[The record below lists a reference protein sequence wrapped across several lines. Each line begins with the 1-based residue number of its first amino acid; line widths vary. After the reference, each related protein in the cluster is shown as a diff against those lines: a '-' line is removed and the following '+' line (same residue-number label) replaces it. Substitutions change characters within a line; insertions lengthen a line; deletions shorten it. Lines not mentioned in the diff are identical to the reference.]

1 MILEILSFML
11 HNIRMRILIILPL
24 LLLFLSACIPT
35 TTKDEDIQTSA
46 EIKQKEENALSL
58 FQSGMYSEA
67 AYEYLSL
74 SQKNEERFT
83 FYITKAID
91 AYVIDKR
98 YSKAYEIVE
107 NNALGDQDIDLNKR
121 IIILNAYVEL
131 ESGRPG
137 ATINLLS
144 ELSEKDIPM
153 NFKIP
158 FYEIFA
164 KANFAY
170 GNYLKAAIEQL
181 KLAKY
186 LNSPKMID
194 DNTRIIWKIFESIP
208 KPELEDFRFAAP
220 DELTSWFELAIIN
233 KSYKYQPKK
242 LENAIN
248 GWAQRYQNHYAHTL
262 ITNELIDN
270 SKQLAQR
277 PSKIGL
283 LLPIKGEYKKGK
295 YKKSAIAVRDGFLA
309 AWYLDKNKK
318 KANIQIYDANSLN
331 IIDAYQQAIKDGVEY
346 IVGPLEKEAV
356 DQLHDNINAS
366 VKILAL
372 SRPDQKKEMNNNA
385 NLIQFGLS
393 AEDEAMQIAE
403 IAMSDG
409 HKRALVLAPETPF
422 GNRLAE
428 TFKKHWIK
436 LGGEISGQT
445 NFIMNTTDFSSPV
458 KELLNIDKSE
468 RRAKD
473 LREKL
478 NIKIHNVERRRT
490 DVDFIFTVAAPKNA
504 RQLIPQIR
512 FHYADNLPIYS
523 TSHIYTGFV
532 NSAKDID
539 LNDVIFIDMP
549 WILDSEKQ
557 LSIIQVVLNRHWSQE
572 ESKFRRAFALGV
584 DAYNLIPDINR
595 LTQEK
600 NSVMLGE
607 TGNLTIDSTNI
618 VKRNLRK
625 ARFVKGKPLLIN

>member
-220 DELTSWFELAIIN
+220 DELTSWFELAVIN
-233 KSYKYQPKK
+233 ESYKYQPKK
-242 LENAIN
+242 LEDAIN

-262 ITNELIDN
+262 ITKELIDK
-270 SKQLAQR
+270 SALLAQR

-283 LLPIKGEYKKGK
+283 LLPMKGK

-309 AWYLDKNKK
+309 AWYLDKKER
-318 KANIQIYDANSLN
+318 ANIQIYDANSLN
-331 IIDAYQQAIKDGVEY
+331 IVDAYQQAIKDGVEY
-346 IVGPLEKEAV
+346 IVGPLEKEAI
-356 DQLHDNINAS
+356 DQLHDNIDTP

-372 SRPDQKKEMNNNA
+372 NRRDQKKENNNNE

-393 AEDEAMQIAE
+393 PEDEAMQIAE

-409 HKRALVLAPETPF
+409 HKNVLVLASETPL

-428 TFKKHWIK
+428 TFKEHWIK

-445 NFIMNTTDFSSPV
+445 NYIVNTTDFSSPV

-473 LREKL
+473 LRNKL
-478 NIKIHNVERRRT
+478 NIKIHNVERRRE
-490 DVDFIFTVAAPKNA
+490 DVDFIFTTAVPNDA

-512 FHYADNLPIYS
+512 FHHADNLPIYS
-523 TSHIYTGFV
+523 TSHIYTGIID
-532 NSAKDID
+532 SAKDID

-549 WILDSEKQ
+549 WILDSERQ
-557 LSIIQVVLNRHWSQE
+557 LSIIQVVLNRNWSQE
-572 ESKFRRAFALGV
+572 KSKYRRLYALGV

-595 LTQEK
+595 LTQEE

-618 VKRNLRK
+618 VRRNLRK

>member
-11 HNIRMRILIILPL
+11 HNIRMRILIILPF

-35 TTKDEDIQTSA
+35 TTKDEDIQIRG
-46 EIKQKEENALSL
+46 EIKEREENALSL
-58 FQSGMYSEA
+58 LESGRYSEA

-98 YSKAYEIVE
+98 YTEAYEIIE
-107 NNALGDQDIDLNKR
+107 NNPLDGQDIELNKR
-121 IIILNAYVEL
+121 IVILNAYVEL

-137 ATINLLS
+137 TTINLLS
-144 ELSEKDIPM
+144 ELSEKNIPM
-153 NFKIP
+153 NFKIS

-170 GNYLKAAIEQL
+170 GNYLKAATEQL

-186 LNSPKMID
+186 LNSPQMID
-194 DNTRIIWKIFESIP
+194 DNTRTIWKIFESIP
-208 KPELEDFRFAAP
+208 KSELEDFRFAAP
-220 DELTSWFELAIIN
+220 DELTSWFELAVIN
-233 KSYKYQPKK
+233 ESYKYQLKK
-242 LENAIN
+242 LEDAIN

-262 ITNELIDN
+262 ITKELIDK
-270 SKQLAQR
+270 SALLAQR

-283 LLPIKGEYKKGK
+283 LLPMKGK

-309 AWYLDKNKK
+309 AWYLDKKE
-318 KANIQIYDANSLN
+318 KAIIQIYDANSLN
-331 IIDAYQQAIKDGVEY
+331 IVDAYQQAIKDGVEY
-346 IVGPLEKEAV
+346 IVGPLEKEAI
-356 DQLHDNINAS
+356 DQLHDNIDTP

-372 SRPDQKKEMNNNA
+372 NRRDQKKENNNNE

-393 AEDEAMQIAE
+393 PEDEAMQIAE

-409 HKRALVLAPETPF
+409 HKNVLVLASETPL

-428 TFKKHWIK
+428 TFKEHWIK

-445 NFIMNTTDFSSPV
+445 NYIVNTTDFSSPV

-473 LREKL
+473 LRNKL
-478 NIKIHNVERRRT
+478 NIKIHNVERRRE
-490 DVDFIFTVAAPKNA
+490 DVDFIFTTAVPNDA

-512 FHYADNLPIYS
+512 FHHADNLPIYS
-523 TSHIYTGFV
+523 TSHIYTGIID
-532 NSAKDID
+532 SAKDID

-549 WILDSEKQ
+549 WILDSERQ
-557 LSIIQVVLNRHWSQE
+557 LSIIQVVLNRNWSQE
-572 ESKFRRAFALGV
+572 KSKYRRLYALGV

-595 LTQEK
+595 LTQEE

-618 VKRNLRK
+618 VRRNLRK
-625 ARFVKGKPLLIN
+625 ARFVEGKPLLTN

>member
-11 HNIRMRILIILPL
+11 HNIRMRILIILPF

-35 TTKDEDIQTSA
+35 TTKDEDIQIRG
-46 EIKQKEENALSL
+46 EIKEREENALSL
-58 FQSGMYSEA
+58 LESGRYSEA

-83 FYITKAID
+83 FYITKAVD

-98 YSKAYEIVE
+98 YTEAYEIIE
-107 NNALGDQDIDLNKR
+107 NNPLDGQDIELNKR
-121 IIILNAYVEL
+121 IVILNAYVEL

-144 ELSEKDIPM
+144 ELSENNIPM
-153 NFKIP
+153 NFKIS

-170 GNYLKAAIEQL
+170 GNYLKAATEQL

-186 LNSPKMID
+186 LNSPQMID
-194 DNTRIIWKIFESIP
+194 DNTRTIWKIFESMP
-208 KPELEDFRFAAP
+208 KSELEDFRFAAP
-220 DELTSWFELAIIN
+220 DELTSWFELAVIN
-233 KSYKYQPKK
+233 ESYKYQPKK
-242 LENAIN
+242 LEDAIN

-262 ITNELIDN
+262 ITKELIDK
-270 SKQLAQR
+270 SALLAQR

-283 LLPIKGEYKKGK
+283 LLPMKGK

-309 AWYLDKNKK
+309 AWYLDKKER
-318 KANIQIYDANSLN
+318 ANIQIYDANSLN
-331 IIDAYQQAIKDGVEY
+331 IVDAYQQAIKDGVEY
-346 IVGPLEKEAV
+346 IVGPLEKEAI
-356 DQLHDNINAS
+356 DQLHDNIDTP

-372 SRPDQKKEMNNNA
+372 NRRDQKKENNNNE

-393 AEDEAMQIAE
+393 PEDEAMQIAE

-409 HKRALVLAPETPF
+409 HKNVLVLASETTL

-428 TFKKHWIK
+428 TFKEHWIK

-445 NFIMNTTDFSSPV
+445 NYIVNTTDFSSPV

-473 LREKL
+473 LRNKL
-478 NIKIHNVERRRT
+478 NIKIHNVERRRE
-490 DVDFIFTVAAPKNA
+490 DVDFIFTTAVPNDA

-512 FHYADNLPIYS
+512 FHHADNLPIYS
-523 TSHIYTGFV
+523 TSHIYTGIID
-532 NSAKDID
+532 SAKDID

-549 WILDSEKQ
+549 WILDSERQ
-557 LSIIQVVLNRHWSQE
+557 LSIIQVVLNRNWSQE
-572 ESKFRRAFALGV
+572 KSKYRRLYALGV

-595 LTQEK
+595 LTQEE

-618 VKRNLRK
+618 VRRNLRK
-625 ARFVKGKPLLIN
+625 ARFVEGKPLLTN

>member
-1 MILEILSFML
+1 
-11 HNIRMRILIILPL
+11 MRILIILPL

-262 ITNELIDN
+262 ITKELIDN
-270 SKQLAQR
+270 SIQLTQR

-283 LLPIKGEYKKGK
+283 LLPIKGK

-309 AWYLDKNKK
+309 AWYLDKQE
-318 KANIQIYDANSLN
+318 KANIQIYNANSIN
-331 IIDAYQQAIKDGVEY
+331 IVDAYQQAIKDGVEY

-356 DQLHDNINAS
+356 DQLHGNIDTP

-372 SRPDQKKEMNNNA
+372 NRRDQKKEVNNNV

-393 AEDEAMQIAE
+393 PEDEAMQIAE

-409 HKRALVLAPETPF
+409 HKRALVLVPETPW

-436 LGGEISGQT
+436 LGGGISGQT
-445 NFIMNTTDFSSPV
+445 NFIINTTDFSSPV

-468 RRAKD
+468 QRAKD
-473 LREKL
+473 LRNKL
-478 NIKIHNVERRRT
+478 NIKIHTIERRRA
-490 DVDFIFTVAAPKNA
+490 DVDFIFTAAAPSDA

-523 TSHIYTGFV
+523 TSHIYTGIV
-532 NSAKDID
+532 DSTKDID

-549 WILDSEKQ
+549 WILDSERQ
-557 LSIIQVVLNRHWSQE
+557 LSIIQDVLNRNWSQE
-572 ESKFRRAFALGV
+572 KSQYRRLYALGV

-607 TGNLTIDSTNI
+607 TGSLTIDSTNI

>member
-1 MILEILSFML
+1 
-11 HNIRMRILIILPL
+11 MRILIILPL

-35 TTKDEDIQTSA
+35 TTKDEDIQISA
-46 EIKQKEENALSL
+46 EIKEREENALSL
-58 FQSGMYSEA
+58 LESGRYSEA

-98 YSKAYEIVE
+98 YSEAYEIIE
-107 NNALGDQDIDLNKR
+107 NNPLDGQDIELNKR
-121 IIILNAYVEL
+121 IVILNAYVEL

-144 ELSEKDIPM
+144 ELSEKNIPM
-153 NFKIP
+153 NFKIS

-170 GNYLKAAIEQL
+170 GNYLKAATEQL

-186 LNSPKMID
+186 LNSPQMID
-194 DNTRIIWKIFESIP
+194 DNTRTIWKIFESMP
-208 KPELEDFRFAAP
+208 KSELEDFRFAAP
-220 DELTSWFELAIIN
+220 DELTSWFELAVIN
-233 KSYKYQPKK
+233 ESYKYQLKK
-242 LENAIN
+242 LEDAIN

-262 ITNELIDN
+262 ITKELIDK
-270 SKQLAQR
+270 SALLAQR

-283 LLPIKGEYKKGK
+283 LLPMKGK

-309 AWYLDKNKK
+309 AWYLDKKE
-318 KANIQIYDANSLN
+318 KAIIQIYDANSLN
-331 IIDAYQQAIKDGVEY
+331 IVDAYQQAIKDGVEY
-346 IVGPLEKEAV
+346 IVGPLEKEAI
-356 DQLHDNINAS
+356 DQLHDNIDTP

-372 SRPDQKKEMNNNA
+372 NRRDQKKENNNNE

-393 AEDEAMQIAE
+393 PEDEAMQIAE

-409 HKRALVLAPETPF
+409 HKNVLVLASETTL

-428 TFKKHWIK
+428 TFKEHWIK

-445 NFIMNTTDFSSPV
+445 NYIVNTTDFSSPV

-473 LREKL
+473 LRNKL
-478 NIKIHNVERRRT
+478 NIKIHNVERRRE
-490 DVDFIFTVAAPKNA
+490 DVDFIFTTAVPNDA

-512 FHYADNLPIYS
+512 FHHADNLPIYS
-523 TSHIYTGFV
+523 TSHIYTGIID
-532 NSAKDID
+532 SAKDID

-549 WILDSEKQ
+549 WILDSERQ
-557 LSIIQVVLNRHWSQE
+557 LSIIQVVLNRNWSQE
-572 ESKFRRAFALGV
+572 KSKYRRLYALGV

-595 LTQEK
+595 LTQEE

-618 VKRNLRK
+618 VRRNLRK
-625 ARFVKGKPLLIN
+625 ARFVEGKPLLTN

>member
-242 LENAIN
+242 LKNAIN

-262 ITNELIDN
+262 ITKELIDK
-270 SKQLAQR
+270 SALLAQR

-283 LLPIKGEYKKGK
+283 LLPMKGK

-309 AWYLDKNKK
+309 AWYLDKKE
-318 KANIQIYDANSLN
+318 KAIIQIYDANSLN
-331 IIDAYQQAIKDGVEY
+331 IVDAYQQAIKDGVEY
-346 IVGPLEKEAV
+346 IVGPLEKEAI
-356 DQLHDNINAS
+356 DQLHDNIDTP

-372 SRPDQKKEMNNNA
+372 NRRDQKKENNNNE

-393 AEDEAMQIAE
+393 PEDEAMQIAE

-409 HKRALVLAPETPF
+409 HKNVLVLASETSL

-428 TFKKHWIK
+428 TFKEHWIK

-445 NFIMNTTDFSSPV
+445 NYIVNTTDFSSPV

-473 LREKL
+473 LRNKL
-478 NIKIHNVERRRT
+478 NIKIHNVERRRE
-490 DVDFIFTVAAPKNA
+490 DVDFIFTTAVPNDA

-512 FHYADNLPIYS
+512 FHHADNLPIYS
-523 TSHIYTGFV
+523 TSNIYTGIID
-532 NSAKDID
+532 SAKDID

-549 WILDSEKQ
+549 WILDSERQ
-557 LSIIQVVLNRHWSQE
+557 LSIIQVVLNRNWSQE
-572 ESKFRRAFALGV
+572 KSKYRRLYALGV

-595 LTQEK
+595 LTQEE

-618 VKRNLRK
+618 VRRNLRK
-625 ARFVKGKPLLIN
+625 ARFVEGKPLLTN

>member
-11 HNIRMRILIILPL
+11 HNIRMRILIILPF

-35 TTKDEDIQTSA
+35 TTKDEDIQIRG
-46 EIKQKEENALSL
+46 EIKEREENALSL
-58 FQSGMYSEA
+58 LESGRYSEA

-98 YSKAYEIVE
+98 YTEAYEIIE
-107 NNALGDQDIDLNKR
+107 NNPLDGQDIELNKR
-121 IIILNAYVEL
+121 IVILNAYVEL

-144 ELSEKDIPM
+144 ELSEKNIPM
-153 NFKIP
+153 NFKIA

-170 GNYLKAAIEQL
+170 GNYLKAATEQL

-186 LNSPKMID
+186 LNSPQMID
-194 DNTRIIWKIFESIP
+194 DNTRTIWKIFESIP
-208 KPELEDFRFAAP
+208 KSELEDFRFAAP
-220 DELTSWFELAIIN
+220 DELTSWFELAVIN
-233 KSYKYQPKK
+233 ESYKYQLKK
-242 LENAIN
+242 LEDAIN

-262 ITNELIDN
+262 ITKELIDK
-270 SKQLAQR
+270 SALLAQR

-283 LLPIKGEYKKGK
+283 LLPMKGK

-309 AWYLDKNKK
+309 AWYLDKKE

-331 IIDAYQQAIKDGVEY
+331 IVDAYQQAIKDGVEY
-346 IVGPLEKEAV
+346 IVGPLEKEAI
-356 DQLHDNINAS
+356 DQLHDNIDTP

-372 SRPDQKKEMNNNA
+372 NRRDQKKENNNNE

-393 AEDEAMQIAE
+393 PEDEAMQIAE

-409 HKRALVLAPETPF
+409 HKNVLVLASETPL

-428 TFKKHWIK
+428 TFKEHWIK

-445 NFIMNTTDFSSPV
+445 NYIVNTTDFSSPV

-473 LREKL
+473 LRNKL
-478 NIKIHNVERRRT
+478 NIKIHNVERRRE
-490 DVDFIFTVAAPKNA
+490 DVDFIFTTAVPNDA

-512 FHYADNLPIYS
+512 FHHADNLPIYS
-523 TSHIYTGFV
+523 TSHIYTGIID
-532 NSAKDID
+532 SAKDID

-549 WILDSEKQ
+549 WILDSERQ
-557 LSIIQVVLNRHWSQE
+557 LSIIQVVLNRNWSQE
-572 ESKFRRAFALGV
+572 KSKYRRLYALGV

-595 LTQEK
+595 LTQEE

-618 VKRNLRK
+618 VRRNLRK
-625 ARFVKGKPLLIN
+625 ARFIEGKPLLTN

>member
-35 TTKDEDIQTSA
+35 TTKDEDIQISA
-46 EIKQKEENALSL
+46 EIKEREENALSL
-58 FQSGMYSEA
+58 LESGRYSEA

-98 YSKAYEIVE
+98 YTEAYEIIE
-107 NNALGDQDIDLNKR
+107 NNPLDGQDIELNKR
-121 IIILNAYVEL
+121 IVILNAYVEL

-144 ELSEKDIPM
+144 ELSEKNIPM
-153 NFKIP
+153 NFKIS

-170 GNYLKAAIEQL
+170 GNYLKAATEQL

-186 LNSPKMID
+186 LNSPQMID
-194 DNTRIIWKIFESIP
+194 DNTRTIWKIFESIP
-208 KPELEDFRFAAP
+208 NSELEDFRFAAP
-220 DELTSWFELAIIN
+220 DELTSWFELAVIN
-233 KSYKYQPKK
+233 ESYKYQLKK
-242 LENAIN
+242 LEDAIN

-262 ITNELIDN
+262 ITKELIDK
-270 SKQLAQR
+270 SALLAQR

-283 LLPIKGEYKKGK
+283 LLPMKGK

-309 AWYLDKNKK
+309 AWYLDKKER
-318 KANIQIYDANSLN
+318 ANIQIYDANSLN
-331 IIDAYQQAIKDGVEY
+331 IVDAYQQAIKDGVEY
-346 IVGPLEKEAV
+346 IVGPLEKEAI
-356 DQLHDNINAS
+356 DQLHDNIDTP

-372 SRPDQKKEMNNNA
+372 NRRDQKKENNNNE

-393 AEDEAMQIAE
+393 PEDEAMQIAE

-409 HKRALVLAPETPF
+409 HKNVLVLASETPL

-428 TFKKHWIK
+428 TFKEHWIK

-445 NFIMNTTDFSSPV
+445 NYIVNTTDFSSPV

-473 LREKL
+473 LRNKL
-478 NIKIHNVERRRT
+478 NIKIHNVERRRE
-490 DVDFIFTVAAPKNA
+490 DVDFIFTTAVPKDA

-512 FHYADNLPIYS
+512 FHHADNLPIYS
-523 TSHIYTGFV
+523 TSHIYTGIID
-532 NSAKDID
+532 SAKDID

-549 WILDSEKQ
+549 WILDSERQ
-557 LSIIQVVLNRHWSQE
+557 LSIIQVVLNRNWSQE
-572 ESKFRRAFALGV
+572 KSKYRRLYALGV

-595 LTQEK
+595 LTQEE

-607 TGNLTIDSTNI
+607 TGNLTIDSTN
-618 VKRNLRK
+618 VVRRNLRK
-625 ARFVKGKPLLIN
+625 ARFVEGKPLLTN

>member
-11 HNIRMRILIILPL
+11 HNIRMRILIILPF

-35 TTKDEDIQTSA
+35 TTKDEDIQIRG
-46 EIKQKEENALSL
+46 EIKEREENALSL
-58 FQSGMYSEA
+58 LESGRYSEA

-98 YSKAYEIVE
+98 YTEAYEIIE
-107 NNALGDQDIDLNKR
+107 NNPLDGQDIELNKR
-121 IIILNAYVEL
+121 IVILNAYVEL

-144 ELSEKDIPM
+144 ELSEKNIPM
-153 NFKIP
+153 NFKIS

-170 GNYLKAAIEQL
+170 GNYLKAATEQL

-186 LNSPKMID
+186 LNSPQMID
-194 DNTRIIWKIFESIP
+194 DNTRTIWKIFESIP
-208 KPELEDFRFAAP
+208 KSELEDFRFAAP
-220 DELTSWFELAIIN
+220 DELTSWFELAVIN
-233 KSYKYQPKK
+233 ESYKYQPKK
-242 LENAIN
+242 LEDAIN

-262 ITNELIDN
+262 ITKELIDK
-270 SKQLAQR
+270 SALLAQR

-283 LLPIKGEYKKGK
+283 LLPMKGK

-309 AWYLDKNKK
+309 AWYLDKKE

-331 IIDAYQQAIKDGVEY
+331 IVDAYQQAIKDGVEY
-346 IVGPLEKEAV
+346 IVGPLEKEAI
-356 DQLHDNINAS
+356 DQLHDNIDTP

-372 SRPDQKKEMNNNA
+372 NRRDQKKENNNNE

-393 AEDEAMQIAE
+393 PEDEAMQIAE

-409 HKRALVLAPETPF
+409 HKNVLVLASETSL

-428 TFKKHWIK
+428 TFKEHWIK

-445 NFIMNTTDFSSPV
+445 NYIVNTTDFSSPV

-473 LREKL
+473 LRNKL
-478 NIKIHNVERRRT
+478 NIKIHNVERRRE
-490 DVDFIFTVAAPKNA
+490 DVDFIFTTAVPNDA

-512 FHYADNLPIYS
+512 FHHADNLPIYS
-523 TSHIYTGFV
+523 TSNIYTGIID
-532 NSAKDID
+532 SAKDID

-549 WILDSEKQ
+549 WILDSERQ
-557 LSIIQVVLNRHWSQE
+557 LSIIQVVLNRNWSQE
-572 ESKFRRAFALGV
+572 KSKYRRLYALGV

-595 LTQEK
+595 LTQEE

-618 VKRNLRK
+618 VRRNLRK
-625 ARFVKGKPLLIN
+625 ARFVEGKPLLTN

>member
-11 HNIRMRILIILPL
+11 HNIRMRILIILPF

-35 TTKDEDIQTSA
+35 TTKDEDIQISG
-46 EIKQKEENALSL
+46 EIKEREENALSL
-58 FQSGMYSEA
+58 FESGKYSEA
-67 AYEYLSL
+67 AYEYLIL
-74 SQKNEERFT
+74 SQKNEGRFT
-83 FYITKAID
+83 FYITKVID
-91 AYVIDKR
+91 AYVIDKQ
-98 YSKAYEIVE
+98 YFKAYEIIE
-107 NNALGDQDIDLNKR
+107 NNPLDDQDIELNKR
-121 IIILNAYVEL
+121 IVILNAYVEL

-144 ELSEKDIPM
+144 ELSEKNIPM
-153 NFKIP
+153 NFKIS

-170 GNYLKAAIEQL
+170 GNYLKAATEQL

-186 LNSPKMID
+186 LNSPQMID
-194 DNTRIIWKIFESIP
+194 DNTRTIWKIFESMP
-208 KPELEDFRFAAP
+208 KSELEDFRFAAP
-220 DELTSWFELAIIN
+220 DELTSWFELAVIN
-233 KSYKYQPKK
+233 ESYKYQLKK
-242 LENAIN
+242 LEDAIN
-248 GWAQRYQNHYAHTL
+248 GWAQRYQDHYAHTL
-262 ITNELIDN
+262 ITKELIDK
-270 SKQLAQR
+270 SALLAKR

-283 LLPIKGEYKKGK
+283 LLPMKGK

-309 AWYLDKNKK
+309 AWYLDKKER
-318 KANIQIYDANSLN
+318 ANIQIYDANSLN
-331 IIDAYQQAIKDGVEY
+331 IVDAYQQAIKDGVEY
-346 IVGPLEKEAV
+346 IVGPLEKEAI
-356 DQLHDNINAS
+356 DQLHDNIDTP

-372 SRPDQKKEMNNNA
+372 NRRDQKKENNNNE

-393 AEDEAMQIAE
+393 PEDEAMQIAE

-409 HKRALVLAPETPF
+409 HKNVLVLASETPL

-428 TFKKHWIK
+428 TFKEHWIK

-445 NFIMNTTDFSSPV
+445 NYIVNTTDFSSPV

-473 LREKL
+473 LRNKL
-478 NIKIHNVERRRT
+478 NIKIHNVERRRE
-490 DVDFIFTVAAPKNA
+490 DVDFIFTTAVPNDA

-512 FHYADNLPIYS
+512 FHHADNLPIYS
-523 TSHIYTGFV
+523 TSHIYTGIID
-532 NSAKDID
+532 SAKDID

-549 WILDSEKQ
+549 WILDSERQ
-557 LSIIQVVLNRHWSQE
+557 LSIIQVVLNRNWSQE
-572 ESKFRRAFALGV
+572 KSKYRRLYALGV

-595 LTQEK
+595 LTQEE

-618 VKRNLRK
+618 VRRNLRK
-625 ARFVKGKPLLIN
+625 ARFVEGKPLLTN

>member
-1 MILEILSFML
+1 
-11 HNIRMRILIILPL
+11 MRILIILPF

-35 TTKDEDIQTSA
+35 TTKDEDIQIRG
-46 EIKQKEENALSL
+46 EIKEREENALSL
-58 FQSGMYSEA
+58 LESGRYSEA

-98 YSKAYEIVE
+98 YTEAYEIIE
-107 NNALGDQDIDLNKR
+107 NNPLDGQDIELNKR
-121 IIILNAYVEL
+121 IVILNAYVEL

-144 ELSEKDIPM
+144 ELSEKNIPM
-153 NFKIP
+153 NFKIS

-170 GNYLKAAIEQL
+170 GNYLKAATEQL

-186 LNSPKMID
+186 LNSPQMID
-194 DNTRIIWKIFESIP
+194 DNTQTIWKIFESIP
-208 KPELEDFRFAAP
+208 KSELEDFRFAAP
-220 DELTSWFELAIIN
+220 DELTSWFELAVIN
-233 KSYKYQPKK
+233 ESYKYQPKK
-242 LENAIN
+242 LEDAIN

-262 ITNELIDN
+262 ITKELIDK
-270 SKQLAQR
+270 SALLAQR

-283 LLPIKGEYKKGK
+283 LLPMKGK

-309 AWYLDKNKK
+309 AWYLDKKE

-331 IIDAYQQAIKDGVEY
+331 IVDAYQQAIKDGVEY
-346 IVGPLEKEAV
+346 IVGPLEKEAI
-356 DQLHDNINAS
+356 DQLHDNIDTP

-372 SRPDQKKEMNNNA
+372 NRRDQKKENNNNE

-393 AEDEAMQIAE
+393 PEDEAMQIAE

-409 HKRALVLAPETPF
+409 HKNVLVLASETPL

-428 TFKKHWIK
+428 TFKEHWIK

-445 NFIMNTTDFSSPV
+445 NYIVNTTDFSSPV

-473 LREKL
+473 LRNKL
-478 NIKIHNVERRRT
+478 NIKIHNVERRRE
-490 DVDFIFTVAAPKNA
+490 DVDFIFTTAVPNDA

-512 FHYADNLPIYS
+512 FHHADNLPIYS
-523 TSHIYTGFV
+523 TSHIYTGIID
-532 NSAKDID
+532 SAKDID
-539 LNDVIFIDMP
+539 LNGVIFIDMP
-549 WILDSEKQ
+549 WILDSERQ
-557 LSIIQVVLNRHWSQE
+557 LSIIQVVLNRNWSQE
-572 ESKFRRAFALGV
+572 KSKYRRLYALGV

-595 LTQEK
+595 LTQEE

-618 VKRNLRK
+618 VRRNLRK
-625 ARFVKGKPLLIN
+625 ARFVEGKPLLTN

>member
-11 HNIRMRILIILPL
+11 HNIRMRILIILPF

-35 TTKDEDIQTSA
+35 TTKDEDIQISG
-46 EIKQKEENALSL
+46 EIKEREGNALSL
-58 FQSGMYSEA
+58 FESGKYSEA
-67 AYEYLSL
+67 AYEYLIL
-74 SQKNEERFT
+74 SQKNEGRFT
-83 FYITKAID
+83 FYITKVID
-91 AYVIDKR
+91 AYVIDKQ
-98 YSKAYEIVE
+98 YFKAYEIIE
-107 NNALGDQDIDLNKR
+107 NNPLDDQDIELNKR
-121 IIILNAYVEL
+121 IVILNAYVEL

-144 ELSEKDIPM
+144 ELSEKNIPM
-153 NFKIP
+153 NFKIS

-170 GNYLKAAIEQL
+170 GNYLKAATEQL

-186 LNSPKMID
+186 LNSPQMID
-194 DNTRIIWKIFESIP
+194 DNTRTIWKIFESIP
-208 KPELEDFRFAAP
+208 KSELEDFRFAAP
-220 DELTSWFELAIIN
+220 DELTSWFELAVIN
-233 KSYKYQPKK
+233 ESYKYQLKK
-242 LENAIN
+242 LEDAIN

-262 ITNELIDN
+262 ITKELIDK
-270 SKQLAQR
+270 SALLAQR

-283 LLPIKGEYKKGK
+283 LLPMKGK

-309 AWYLDKNKK
+309 AWYLDKKE

-331 IIDAYQQAIKDGVEY
+331 IVDAYQQAIKDGVEY
-346 IVGPLEKEAV
+346 IVGPLEKEAI
-356 DQLHDNINAS
+356 DQLHDNIDTP

-372 SRPDQKKEMNNNA
+372 NRRDQKKENNNNE

-393 AEDEAMQIAE
+393 PEDEAMQIAE

-409 HKRALVLAPETPF
+409 HKNVLVLASETPL

-428 TFKKHWIK
+428 TFKEHWIK

-445 NFIMNTTDFSSPV
+445 NYIVNTTDFSSPV

-473 LREKL
+473 LRNKL
-478 NIKIHNVERRRT
+478 NIKIHNVERRRE
-490 DVDFIFTVAAPKNA
+490 DVDFIFTTAVPNDA

-512 FHYADNLPIYS
+512 FHHADNLPIYS
-523 TSHIYTGFV
+523 TSHIYTGIID
-532 NSAKDID
+532 SAKDID

-549 WILDSEKQ
+549 WILDSERQ
-557 LSIIQVVLNRHWSQE
+557 LSIIQVVLNRNWSQE
-572 ESKFRRAFALGV
+572 KSKYRRLYALGV

-595 LTQEK
+595 LTQEE

-607 TGNLTIDSTNI
+607 TGNLTIDSTN
-618 VKRNLRK
+618 VVRRNLRK
-625 ARFVKGKPLLIN
+625 ARFVEGKPLLTN

>member
-11 HNIRMRILIILPL
+11 HNIRMRILIILPF

-35 TTKDEDIQTSA
+35 TTKDEDIQIRG
-46 EIKQKEENALSL
+46 EIKEREENALSL
-58 FQSGMYSEA
+58 LESGRYSEA

-98 YSKAYEIVE
+98 YTEAYEITE
-107 NNALGDQDIDLNKR
+107 NNPLDGQDIELNKR
-121 IIILNAYVEL
+121 IVILNAYVEL

-144 ELSEKDIPM
+144 ELSEKNIPM
-153 NFKIP
+153 NFKIS

-170 GNYLKAAIEQL
+170 GNYLKAATEQL

-186 LNSPKMID
+186 LNSPQMID
-194 DNTRIIWKIFESIP
+194 DNTRTIWNIFESVP
-208 KPELEDFRFAAP
+208 KSELEDFRFAAP
-220 DELTSWFELAIIN
+220 DELTSWFELAVIN
-233 KSYKYQPKK
+233 ELYKYQPKK
-242 LENAIN
+242 LADAIN

-262 ITNELIDN
+262 ITKELIDK
-270 SKQLAQR
+270 SALLAQR

-283 LLPIKGEYKKGK
+283 LLPMKGK

-309 AWYLDKNKK
+309 AWYLDKQK
-318 KANIQIYDANSLN
+318 KANIQIYDADSLN
-331 IIDAYQQAIKDGVEY
+331 IVDAYQQAIKDGVEY
-346 IVGPLEKEAV
+346 IVGPLEKEAI
-356 DQLHDNINAS
+356 DQLHDNIDTP

-372 SRPDQKKEMNNNA
+372 NRRDQKKENNNNE

-393 AEDEAMQIAE
+393 PEDEAMQIAE

-409 HKRALVLAPETPF
+409 HKNVLVLASETPL

-428 TFKKHWIK
+428 TFKEHWIK

-445 NFIMNTTDFSSPV
+445 NYIVNTTDFSSPV

-473 LREKL
+473 LRNKL
-478 NIKIHNVERRRT
+478 NIKIHNVERRRE
-490 DVDFIFTVAAPKNA
+490 DVDFIFTTAAPIAA

-512 FHYADNLPIYS
+512 FHHADNLPIYS
-523 TSHIYTGFV
+523 TSNIYTGIID
-532 NSAKDID
+532 SAKDID

-549 WILDSEKQ
+549 WILDSERQ
-557 LSIIQVVLNRHWSQE
+557 LSIIQVVLNRNWSQE
-572 ESKFRRAFALGV
+572 KSKYRRLYALGV

-595 LTQEK
+595 LTQEE

-618 VKRNLRK
+618 VRRNLRK
-625 ARFVKGKPLLIN
+625 ARFVEGKPLLTN

>member
-35 TTKDEDIQTSA
+35 TTKDEDIQISA
-46 EIKQKEENALSL
+46 EIKEREENALSL
-58 FQSGMYSEA
+58 LESGRYSEA

-98 YSKAYEIVE
+98 YTEAYEIIE
-107 NNALGDQDIDLNKR
+107 NNPLDGQDIELNKR
-121 IIILNAYVEL
+121 IVILNAYVEL

-144 ELSEKDIPM
+144 ELSEKNIPM
-153 NFKIP
+153 NFKIS

-170 GNYLKAAIEQL
+170 GNYLKAATEQL

-186 LNSPKMID
+186 LNSPQMID
-194 DNTRIIWKIFESIP
+194 DNTRTIWKIFESMP
-208 KPELEDFRFAAP
+208 KSELEDFRFAAP
-220 DELTSWFELAIIN
+220 DELTSWFELAVIN
-233 KSYKYQPKK
+233 ESYKYQLKK
-242 LENAIN
+242 LEDAIN

-262 ITNELIDN
+262 ITKELIDK
-270 SKQLAQR
+270 SALLAQR

-283 LLPIKGEYKKGK
+283 LLPMKGK

-309 AWYLDKNKK
+309 AWYLDKKE

-331 IIDAYQQAIKDGVEY
+331 IVDAYQQAIKDGVEY
-346 IVGPLEKEAV
+346 IVGPLEKEAI
-356 DQLHDNINAS
+356 DQLHDNIDTP

-372 SRPDQKKEMNNNA
+372 NRRDQKKENNNNE

-393 AEDEAMQIAE
+393 PEDEAMQIAE

-409 HKRALVLAPETPF
+409 HKNVLVLASETPL

-428 TFKKHWIK
+428 TFKEHWIK

-445 NFIMNTTDFSSPV
+445 NYIVNTTDFSSPV

-473 LREKL
+473 LRNKL
-478 NIKIHNVERRRT
+478 NIKIHNVERRRE
-490 DVDFIFTVAAPKNA
+490 DVDFIFTTAVPNDA

-512 FHYADNLPIYS
+512 FHHADNLPIYS
-523 TSHIYTGFV
+523 TSHIYTGIID
-532 NSAKDID
+532 SAKDID

-549 WILDSEKQ
+549 WILDSERQ
-557 LSIIQVVLNRHWSQE
+557 LSIIQVVLNRNWSQE
-572 ESKFRRAFALGV
+572 KSKYRRLYALGV

-595 LTQEK
+595 LTQEE

-607 TGNLTIDSTNI
+607 TGNLTIDSTN
-618 VKRNLRK
+618 VVRRNLRK
-625 ARFVKGKPLLIN
+625 ARFVEGKPLLTN

>member
-233 KSYKYQPKK
+233 KSYKY
-242 LENAIN
+242 
-248 GWAQRYQNHYAHTL
+248 
-262 ITNELIDN
+262 
-270 SKQLAQR
+270 
-277 PSKIGL
+277 
-283 LLPIKGEYKKGK
+283 
-295 YKKSAIAVRDGFLA
+295 
-309 AWYLDKNKK
+309 
-318 KANIQIYDANSLN
+318 
-331 IIDAYQQAIKDGVEY
+331 
-346 IVGPLEKEAV
+346 
-356 DQLHDNINAS
+356 
-366 VKILAL
+366 
-372 SRPDQKKEMNNNA
+372 
-385 NLIQFGLS
+385 
-393 AEDEAMQIAE
+393 
-403 IAMSDG
+403 
-409 HKRALVLAPETPF
+409 
-422 GNRLAE
+422 
-428 TFKKHWIK
+428 
-436 LGGEISGQT
+436 
-445 NFIMNTTDFSSPV
+445 
-458 KELLNIDKSE
+458 
-468 RRAKD
+468 
-473 LREKL
+473 
-478 NIKIHNVERRRT
+478 
-490 DVDFIFTVAAPKNA
+490 
-504 RQLIPQIR
+504 
-512 FHYADNLPIYS
+512 
-523 TSHIYTGFV
+523 
-532 NSAKDID
+532 
-539 LNDVIFIDMP
+539 
-549 WILDSEKQ
+549 
-557 LSIIQVVLNRHWSQE
+557 
-572 ESKFRRAFALGV
+572 
-584 DAYNLIPDINR
+584 
-595 LTQEK
+595 
-600 NSVMLGE
+600 
-607 TGNLTIDSTNI
+607 
-618 VKRNLRK
+618 
-625 ARFVKGKPLLIN
+625 

>member
-11 HNIRMRILIILPL
+11 HNIRMRILIILPF

-35 TTKDEDIQTSA
+35 TTKDEDIQISD
-46 EIKQKEENALSL
+46 EIKEREENALSL
-58 FQSGMYSEA
+58 LESGRYSEA

-98 YSKAYEIVE
+98 YTEAYEIIE
-107 NNALGDQDIDLNKR
+107 NNPLDGQDIELNKR
-121 IIILNAYVEL
+121 IVILNAYVEL

-144 ELSEKDIPM
+144 ELSEKNIPM
-153 NFKIP
+153 NFKIS

-170 GNYLKAAIEQL
+170 GNYLKAATEQL

-186 LNSPKMID
+186 LNSPQMID
-194 DNTRIIWKIFESIP
+194 DNTRTIWKIFESIP
-208 KPELEDFRFAAP
+208 KSELEDFRFAAP
-220 DELTSWFELAIIN
+220 DELTSWFELAVIN
-233 KSYKYQPKK
+233 ESYKYQLKK
-242 LENAIN
+242 LEDAIN

-262 ITNELIDN
+262 ITKELIDK
-270 SKQLAQR
+270 SALLAQR

-283 LLPIKGEYKKGK
+283 LLPMKGK

-309 AWYLDKNKK
+309 AWYLDKKER
-318 KANIQIYDANSLN
+318 ANIQIYDANSLN
-331 IIDAYQQAIKDGVEY
+331 IVDAYQQAIKDGVEY
-346 IVGPLEKEAV
+346 IVGPLEKEAI
-356 DQLHDNINAS
+356 DQLHDNIDTP

-372 SRPDQKKEMNNNA
+372 NRRDQKKENNNNE

-393 AEDEAMQIAE
+393 PEDEAMQIAE

-409 HKRALVLAPETPF
+409 HKNVLVLASETPL

-428 TFKKHWIK
+428 TFKEHWIK

-445 NFIMNTTDFSSPV
+445 NYIVNTTDFSSPV

-473 LREKL
+473 LRNKL
-478 NIKIHNVERRRT
+478 NIKIHNVERRRE
-490 DVDFIFTVAAPKNA
+490 DVDFIFTTAVPKDA

-512 FHYADNLPIYS
+512 FHHADNLPIYS
-523 TSHIYTGFV
+523 TSHIYTGIID
-532 NSAKDID
+532 SAKDID

-549 WILDSEKQ
+549 WILDSERQ
-557 LSIIQVVLNRHWSQE
+557 LSIIQVVLNRNWSQE
-572 ESKFRRAFALGV
+572 KSKYRRLYALGV

-595 LTQEK
+595 LTQEE

-618 VKRNLRK
+618 VRRNLRK
-625 ARFVKGKPLLIN
+625 ARFVEGKPLLTN

>member
-11 HNIRMRILIILPL
+11 HNIRMRILIILPF

-35 TTKDEDIQTSA
+35 TTKDEDIQIRG
-46 EIKQKEENALSL
+46 EIKEREENALSL
-58 FQSGMYSEA
+58 LESGRYSEA

-98 YSKAYEIVE
+98 YTEAYEIIE
-107 NNALGDQDIDLNKR
+107 NNPLDGQDIELNKR
-121 IIILNAYVEL
+121 IVILNAYVEL

-144 ELSEKDIPM
+144 ELSEKNIPM
-153 NFKIP
+153 NFKIS

-170 GNYLKAAIEQL
+170 GNYLKAATEQL

-186 LNSPKMID
+186 LNSPQMID
-194 DNTRIIWKIFESIP
+194 DNTRTIWKIFESIP
-208 KPELEDFRFAAP
+208 KSELEDFRFAAP
-220 DELTSWFELAIIN
+220 DELTSWFELAVIN
-233 KSYKYQPKK
+233 ESYKYQPKK
-242 LENAIN
+242 LEDAIN

-262 ITNELIDN
+262 ITKELIDK
-270 SKQLAQR
+270 SALLAQR

-283 LLPIKGEYKKGK
+283 LLPMKGK

-309 AWYLDKNKK
+309 AWYLDKKE

-331 IIDAYQQAIKDGVEY
+331 IVDAYQQAIKDGVEY
-346 IVGPLEKEAV
+346 IVGPLEKEAI
-356 DQLHDNINAS
+356 DQLHDNIDTP

-372 SRPDQKKEMNNNA
+372 NRRDQKKENNNNE

-393 AEDEAMQIAE
+393 PEDEAMQIAE

-409 HKRALVLAPETPF
+409 HKNVLVLASETPL

-428 TFKKHWIK
+428 TFKEHWIK

-445 NFIMNTTDFSSPV
+445 NYIVNTTDFSSPV

-473 LREKL
+473 LRNKL
-478 NIKIHNVERRRT
+478 NIKIHNVERRRE
-490 DVDFIFTVAAPKNA
+490 DVDFIFTTAVPNDA

-512 FHYADNLPIYS
+512 FHHADNLPIYS
-523 TSHIYTGFV
+523 TSHIYTGIID
-532 NSAKDID
+532 SAKDID

-549 WILDSEKQ
+549 WILDSERQ
-557 LSIIQVVLNRHWSQE
+557 LSIIQVVLNRNWSQE
-572 ESKFRRAFALGV
+572 KSKYRRLYALGV

-595 LTQEK
+595 LTQEE

-618 VKRNLRK
+618 VRRNLRK
-625 ARFVKGKPLLIN
+625 ARFVEGKPLLTN